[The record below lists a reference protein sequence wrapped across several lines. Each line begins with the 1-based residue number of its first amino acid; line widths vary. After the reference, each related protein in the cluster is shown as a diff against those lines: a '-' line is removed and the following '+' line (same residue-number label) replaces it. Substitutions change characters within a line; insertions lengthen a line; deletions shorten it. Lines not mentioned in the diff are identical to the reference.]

1 MRTGKDFTMKNY
13 EHINAEP
20 AVVMQGGVT
29 VAIDPQVSAV
39 EATKD
44 KADNQEILTFAK
56 RIRKE
61 TAQAHRLAE
70 STNFVKGILRGV
82 MDMESFA
89 NMQAGMFVVYEAMEE
104 ELERHKDH
112 PLVSQVY
119 FEQLRRKEVLEQDMQ
134 FLYGDDWR
142 DKIRMTPMRRKYID
156 RIREVS
162 ANDPALLVAHSYTRY
177 LGDLSGGQ
185 VIAKIARRSLGLS
198 GPDGLRFFEF
208 EEIEDGKAFKEEYRN
223 RLNQLEIDEVRSHA
237 IIEEAK
243 RVFALNQSLF
253 EELEGSWIRAIAN
266 CLPRIFNRRQRA

>member
-1 MRTGKDFTMKNY
+1 MKNND
-13 EHINAEP
+13 HKNVDP

-29 VAIDPQVSAV
+29 VVIDPQVTSAEV
-39 EATKD
+39 PNDSSEALPFSKV
-44 KADNQEILTFAK
+44 
-56 RIRKE
+56 IRKE

-89 NMQAGMFVVYEAMEE
+89 NMQAGMYLVYEAMEE

-112 PLVSQVY
+112 PLVSEVY
-119 FEQLRRKEVLEQDMQ
+119 FEQLRRRQVLEQDMQ

-142 DKIRMTPMRRKYID
+142 EQMRMTPMRQKYID
-156 RIREVS
+156 RIREVG
-162 ANDPALLVAHSYTRY
+162 AKDPALLVAHSYTRY

-208 EEIEDGKAFKEEYRN
+208 EEIEDGKAFKEEYRK
-223 RLNQLEIDEVRSHA
+223 RLNELDLDEVRARA
-237 IIEEAK
+237 IVEEAK
-243 RVFALNQSLF
+243 RVFALNQALF

-266 CLPRIFNRRQRA
+266 CLPKIFSRKKRA

>member
-1 MRTGKDFTMKNY
+1 MKNY
-13 EHINAEP
+13 EHSNTEP
-20 AVVMQGGVT
+20 VVVMQGAVT
-29 VAIDPQVSAV
+29 VSIDPQSSKKEVAREKTEAV
-39 EATKD
+39 EAMP
-44 KADNQEILTFAK
+44 FAQ

-89 NMQAGMFVVYEAMEE
+89 NMQAGMYLVYEAMEA
-104 ELERHKDH
+104 ELERHRDH
-112 PLVSQVY
+112 PVVSQVY
-119 FEQLRRKEVLEQDMQ
+119 FAELRRREVLEQDMQ

-142 DKIRMTPMRRKYID
+142 EQVRMTPMRRKYID

-162 ANDPALLVAHSYTRY
+162 EQDPELLVAHSYTRY

-208 EEIEDGKAFKEEYRN
+208 EQIEDGKAFKEEYRS
-223 RLNQLEIDEVRSHA
+223 RLNQLGLDEIRSQA
-237 IIEEAK
+237 IVEEAK
-243 RVFALNQSLF
+243 QVFALNQSLF

-266 CLPRIFNRRQRA
+266 CLPRIFNRNQRA